1 MRRRSSTVTKTR
13 ARSVS
18 VSTALALCRPCFPN
32 KAASLESLP
41 TELLFHIV
49 LLAAAAP
56 PNPTGPHA
64 RRLGSAPRAP
74 AADSDSADESKAESD
89 SASSSA
95 APPPP
100 LDRHT
105 LRALALTSRALA
117 AVAHAVL
124 YRAVSLHE
132 LAPAERFARTVLAGA
147 HRGLTLAAASS
158 SSPVALTF
166 PFFPPGPLPAPALG
180 KSTTRL
186 VLSAP
191 PAPPHNAASAGT
203 SPARLRAAHERAQR
217 FGAAAGALLALGPA
231 APSAPSPVLAALR
244 TLVVQAHVLA
254 HLARAAHAHAHAPPH
269 VVPAPSE
276 LILDTCLPAPAAPD
290 APSTADAPL
299 APLAARLTHL
309 VLARP
314 PQKWAR
320 PSASLAALAGA
331 PALTHLALA
340 RRAHANED
348 NDAEFARDVAA
359 VLSSPAR
366 AGTLTCV
373 VLVVQADAAYAAWR
387 DAHPDAGGDP
397 AEDGDARDEETRALE
412 AYLAPTHIWARLA
425 ALARDVAPPA
435 AVCVVPGRGDAWPRA
450 LRNAARPGPRF
461 DSAVFLEGQSGDL
474 WEWARTYELGRRA
487 REAW

>member
-18 VSTALALCRPCFPN
+18 VSVSTALALCRPWVPN

-49 LLAAAAP
+49 LLAAAP
-56 PNPTGPHA
+56 HTPTG
-64 RRLGSAPRAP
+64 RRLGSG
-74 AADSDSADESKAESD
+74 AADSDTDESKIE
-89 SASSSA
+89 SA
-95 APPPP
+95 APPPPP

-166 PFFPPGPLPAPALG
+166 PSFPPGPLPAPALG

-186 VLSAP
+186 VLAAP
-191 PAPPHNAASAGT
+191 PAPSPPHAASAGT

-217 FGAAAGALLALGPA
+217 FGAAAGALLALGPH

-244 TLVVQAHVLA
+244 TLVVQADVLA

-359 VLSSPAR
+359 IVSSPAR

-373 VLVVQADAAYAAWR
+373 VLVVQADAAYPAWR
-387 DAHPDAGGDP
+387 DAHPGAGGDP
-397 AEDGDARDEETRALE
+397 AEDGDARDPETRALE
-412 AYLAPTHIWARLA
+412 AYLSTTHIWARLA

-487 REAW
+487 REAC